1 MDEQNKKEPYKLY
14 VSYVDE
20 DLELFK
26 AFKKHLSLLQDN
38 NLVKIWS
45 KEDIKLGKRLLT
57 ERRKNIKEAD
67 IVLFLVSIELLV
79 DPSIKNV
86 EMKIALKRQMNSGDD
101 VTIIPV
107 LIRRCHWILSALAP
121 FRPLPKNN
129 VPVNMWADR
138 DDALSEIVEAI
149 HAIILEKN
157 GDE

>member
-26 AFKKHLSLLQDN
+26 AFKKHLSLLQDS

-45 KEDIKLGKRLLT
+45 KEDIKLGKRPLT

-86 EMKIALKRQMNSGDD
+86 EMKIALKRQTNSDDD
-101 VTIIPV
+101 VTIIPI

-121 FRPLPKNN
+121 FRPLPTNS

-157 GDE
+157 GTE